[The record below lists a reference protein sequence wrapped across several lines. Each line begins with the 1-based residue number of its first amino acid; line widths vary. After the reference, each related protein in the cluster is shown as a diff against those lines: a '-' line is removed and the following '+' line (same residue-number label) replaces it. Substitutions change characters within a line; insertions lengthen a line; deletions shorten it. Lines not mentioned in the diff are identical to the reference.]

1 MLNLIELFHSF
12 DASATTESEERFS
25 AIPIPE
31 YEQHRLGK
39 DTQGQPL
46 LLISV
51 LEGRGQREPVP
62 IILEHLT
69 VMYNLRCRVA
79 RPDGTS
85 EEERFTIVRC
95 TSEDTTLQTY
105 FLRVASS
112 IIISLKEQSTQSDVA
127 HAMNRLIELF
137 QAMTKPPRKS
147 VQGLWAELFLISE
160 ARQPVLLVDAWH
172 TEPEDRYDFAMDEQR
187 IEVKSFSGQ
196 IRQHHFSL
204 GQLHPP
210 EGVNVLVAS
219 VRVEGSQAGE
229 SIDDLRQKIRDS
241 LTNNLDSLLHIDTTI
256 ALTLGNG
263 WDRASA
269 ERFDQ
274 RVAEESLA
282 FYEASAIPSVDPNLP
297 IGVSDV
303 RFRSNLT
310 DVPPVDAARYLE
322 DRMFNTVLR

>member
-127 HAMNRLIELF
+127 HSVNQLIELF
-137 QAMTKPPRKS
+137 RAMVKPPRKS

-210 EGVNVLVAS
+210 AGVNVLVAS
-219 VRVEGSQAGE
+219 VRVEGS
-229 SIDDLRQKIRDS
+229 
-241 LTNNLDSLLHIDTTI
+241 
-256 ALTLGNG
+256 
-263 WDRASA
+263 DRK
-269 ERFDQ
+269 
-274 RVAEESLA
+274 
-282 FYEASAIPSVDPNLP
+282 SV
-297 IGVSDV
+297 V
-303 RFRSNLT
+303 
-310 DVPPVDAARYLE
+310 
-322 DRMFNTVLR
+322 